1 MAKIEKVKLLDRRV
15 NDLLKR
21 YSDFDLDIVEL
32 ETVDDKTMFWLRVYF
47 CDELK
52 QCNASARVNI
62 SINND
67 GLCKIHFFNDK
78 WRHLTTENLLFMLFI
93 NKIEF

>member
-1 MAKIEKVKLLDRRV
+1 MANIEKVKLLDRRV
-15 NDLLKR
+15 NELLKR
-21 YSDFDLDIVEL
+21 YPDFDLDIVEL
-32 ETVDDKTMFWLRVYF
+32 ETVDDKTMFWLRVYY
-47 CDELK
+47 CDDVR
-52 QCNASARVNI
+52 QWNASAKVNI

-67 GLCKIHFFNDK
+67 GLCKIHFGDDK